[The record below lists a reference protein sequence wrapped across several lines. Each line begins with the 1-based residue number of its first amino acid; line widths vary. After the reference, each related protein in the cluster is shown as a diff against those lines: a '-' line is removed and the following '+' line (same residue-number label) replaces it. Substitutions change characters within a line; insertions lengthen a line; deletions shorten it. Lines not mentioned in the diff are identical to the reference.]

1 MRMTIL
7 RMLITAGLLGL
18 SFPTILAAAQE
29 KEEIARRIEGELMAP
44 CCWAEPVSQHLSP
57 IAEEMRREIRAMLSA
72 GKTEQEIL
80 DIYVAR
86 YGERILTTPP
96 ARGFNL
102 IAYIM
107 PWVLAVTGVVAV
119 IVVLRR
125 WLALRPAD
133 SPTPAVDD
141 RYTDRIDRELR
152 DLE

>member
-1 MRMTIL
+1 MLMKIL
-7 RMLITAGLLGL
+7 RMIIWAVLLGVSFL
-18 SFPTILAAAQE
+18 SIQAAAQE

-57 IAEEMRREIRAMLSA
+57 IAEEMRREIRAMLA
-72 GKTEQEIL
+72 VGKTEQEIL
-80 DIYVAR
+80 DIYVAK

-102 IAYIM
+102 LAYIM

-119 IVVLRR
+119 VVVLKR
-125 WLALRPAD
+125 WLALRSAD
-133 SPTPAVDD
+133 SATPAVDD
-141 RYTDRIDRELR
+141 RYADRIDRELR

>member
-1 MRMTIL
+1 MTIL
-7 RMLITAGLLGL
+7 RIMIPVGLLGL
-18 SFPTILAAAQE
+18 SLLIIPVAAQE

-57 IAEEMRREIRAMLSA
+57 IAEEMRREIRAMLAA
-72 GKTEQEIL
+72 GKSEQEIL
-80 DIYVAR
+80 DLYVAR

-102 IAYIM
+102 LAYIM

-119 IVVLRR
+119 VVVLKR
-125 WLALRPAD
+125 WLALRPAE
-133 SPTPAVDD
+133 SATPAVDD
-141 RYTDRIDRELR
+141 CYADRIDRELR

>member
-1 MRMTIL
+1 MLMKIL
-7 RMLITAGLLGL
+7 RVMIPVGLLGL
-18 SFPTILAAAQE
+18 SLLIIPAAAQE

-57 IAEEMRREIRAMLSA
+57 IAEEMRREIRAMLSV

-102 IAYIM
+102 LAYIM
-107 PWVLAVTGVVAV
+107 PWVLAVVGVVAV
-119 IVVLRR
+119 VVVLKR

-133 SPTPAVDD
+133 SATPAVDGG
-141 RYTDRIDRELR
+141 YADRIDRELR
-152 DLE
+152 DLD

>member
-1 MRMTIL
+1 MMIP
-7 RMLITAGLLGL
+7 AGLLGL
-18 SFPTILAAAQE
+18 SILTIPAAAQE

-57 IAEEMRREIRAMLSA
+57 IAEEMRQEIRAMLAA

-80 DIYVAR
+80 DIYVAK

-102 IAYIM
+102 LAYIM
-107 PWVLAVTGVVAV
+107 PWIIAIAGIAGVIFVLK
-119 IVVLRR
+119 R
-125 WLALRPAD
+125 WLALRPAE
-133 SPTPAVDD
+133 SATPAVDD
-141 RYTDRIDRELR
+141 CYADRIDRELR

>member
-1 MRMTIL
+1 MLMKIL
-7 RMLITAGLLGL
+7 RMMIPAALLGL
-18 SFPTILAAAQE
+18 SFLTILAAAQE
-29 KEEIARRIEGELMAP
+29 KEEIAGRIEGELMAP

-72 GKTEQEIL
+72 GKTEREIL

-102 IAYIM
+102 LAYIM

-119 IVVLRR
+119 IVVLKRL
-125 WLALRPAD
+125 LALRSAD